1 MSHDKN
7 SGLEVADQGHVRILT
22 INRPDRANA
31 ISTRLRDELTEQM
44 LRCRG
49 DRDVRVIV
57 IAAAGTGAFCGGV
70 DLKEIAADGAGAYRG
85 PLDHPERLLYEVI
98 LETYK
103 PTIAAVG
110 GAAVGGG
117 CELALACDLRIASPD
132 ARFALPEAKIGMG
145 AIFGSVVLPRRIP
158 LAVALK
164 MLYTGDFMSAEE
176 ACRWGLVNEI
186 VPAGDLMSSTLALAE
201 RIAQNAP
208 ITVRRMKHMALKG
221 LELPPAAAMRL
232 DVGPDPYTSQDR
244 VEGITAFL
252 EKRAPRWMDR

>member
-1 MSHDKN
+1 VSYDD
-7 SGLEVADQGHVRILT
+7 GADLQIEDRGYVRVLT

-31 ISTRLRDELTEQM
+31 ISTGLRDDLTEQV
-44 LRCRG
+44 LRCRA
-49 DRDVRVIV
+49 DRGVRVIV
-57 IAAAGTGAFCGGV
+57 IAAAGPGAFCGGV
-70 DLKEIAADGAGAYRG
+70 DLKEIAANGADAYRG

-145 AIFGSVVLPRRIP
+145 AVFGSVMLPRRLP

-164 MLYTGDFMSAEE
+164 LLYTGDFLSAEE

-186 VPAGDLMSSTLALAE
+186 VPAGALMNTTLALAE

-221 LELPPAAAMRL
+221 LELSPAAAMRL

-244 VEGITAFL
+244 IEGITAFL
-252 EKRAPRWMDR
+252 EKRPPRWMDR